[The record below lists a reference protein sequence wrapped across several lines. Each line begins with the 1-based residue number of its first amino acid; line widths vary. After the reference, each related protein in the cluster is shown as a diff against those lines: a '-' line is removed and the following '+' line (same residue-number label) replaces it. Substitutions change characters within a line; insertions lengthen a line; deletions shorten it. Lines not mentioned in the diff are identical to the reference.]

1 MLGNQSLT
9 TAQIKA
15 AENFDILLNNRNF
28 VAMNFD
34 EGKKVKWAEN
44 LIVADA
50 DYIDHVALL
59 LSVDF
64 ERMLGRRVGAADLAQ
79 WLVCIALDG
88 GLRAGDNQ
96 VQVAL
101 VHDKTT
107 SKLENFIPSSLN
119 ELNGKAFR
127 DANLGEFAINT
138 VAVEPM
144 TTKDEL
150 MADLVAEALE
160 HSEVK
165 RVMVVPDG
173 EEGDSW
179 DLLRQML
186 HRQTDEA
193 KVVTLFAMQPMPGGN
208 FRQEMLGYSMLQAL
222 GIKAE
227 EIQLKVKS

>member
-1 MLGNQSLT
+1 
-9 TAQIKA
+9 
-15 AENFDILLNNRNF
+15 
-28 VAMNFD
+28 MNFD
-34 EGKKVKWAEN
+34 EGKTVKWAEN

-59 LSVDF
+59 LSADF

-88 GLRAGDNQ
+88 GLRPGDNQ
-96 VQVAL
+96 VEVAL
-101 VHDKTT
+101 VHDKAT
-107 SKLENFIPSSLN
+107 STLENFIPSSLSG
-119 ELNGKAFR
+119 EIDGKAFR

-150 MADLVAEALE
+150 MADLVGEALA

-173 EEGDSW
+173 EAGDSW
-179 DLLRQML
+179 DLLRQTL
-186 HRQTDEA
+186 HRQADDA

-227 EIQLKVKS
+227 EIQAKVGR

>member
-1 MLGNQSLT
+1 
-9 TAQIKA
+9 
-15 AENFDILLNNRNF
+15 
-28 VAMNFD
+28 MNID
-34 EGKKVKWAEN
+34 EGKTVKWAEN

-88 GLRAGDNQ
+88 GLRSGNNQ

-101 VHDKTT
+101 VHEKTT
-107 SKLENFIPSSLN
+107 SKLENFVPSSLGD
-119 ELNGKAFR
+119 ELNGKAFH

-138 VAVEPM
+138 VAVEQM
-144 TTKDEL
+144 TTKDSL
-150 MADLVAEALE
+150 MADLVGEALT
-160 HSEVK
+160 HREVK

-173 EEGDSW
+173 ETGDSW
-179 DLLRQML
+179 ELLRQTL
-186 HRQTDEA
+186 HRQADDT
-193 KVVTLFAMQPMPGGN
+193 KVVTLFAMQPMPGGS

-227 EIQLKVKS
+227 EIQEKVGS